1 MATPD
6 IPTEPVRPPAT
17 AVEKASYVLM
27 GAAVLFVFHYH
38 LVGALVA
45 GLLTYTILHRGARL
59 LRGPRLSHGG
69 AKFVA
74 AGVLGLVAAAAT
86 AGVVAF
92 VVGFARGRV
101 GDLPGLVHRAAETV
115 DNLRL
120 QIEGM
125 GVPPA
130 WLERLD
136 DSVLSEAISGWLR
149 EHGGLLTHAGREA
162 GVAVIHALVGI
173 VLGLILF
180 FRGHDGPAPGPLAL
194 ALDERAAHFAAA
206 FDGVVMAQVE
216 VSALNT
222 VVTAAY
228 LLAILPLLGAGL
240 PFTGTLIGLTFL
252 AGLLP
257 LVGNLISVGAI
268 VAVALGVS
276 LKVAVGSLVFFLVVH
291 KLLYFVNARIVGAR
305 IGAASWEI
313 LLAMLALEAAFGMM
327 GLVLAPILYA
337 YLKRELA
344 LRGLV

>member
-1 MATPD
+1 MSTAALPVSTPTATP
-6 IPTEPVRPPAT
+6 
-17 AVEKASYVLM
+17 VERASFVLM

-59 LRGPRLSHGG
+59 LRGPRLSHGA

-74 AGVLGLVAAAAT
+74 AAVLGLVAAAAT
-86 AGVVAF
+86 FGVVAF

-115 DNLRL
+115 DSFRGQL
-120 QIEGM
+120 EGL
-125 GVPPA
+125 GVPA
-130 WLERLD
+130 SWLERLD
-136 DSVLSEAISGWLR
+136 DNVLQEAVSGWLR
-149 EHGGLLTHAGREA
+149 EHGGLLTHAGQEA

-180 FRGHDGPAPGPLAL
+180 FPGHGGPPPGPLAV
-194 ALDERAAHFAAA
+194 ALDERTGHFASA

-222 VVTAAY
+222 AVTAFY
-228 LLAILPLLGAGL
+228 LLAILPLFGASL
-240 PFTGTLIGLTFL
+240 PFTGTLLGLTFL

-276 LKVAVGSLVFFLVVH
+276 LKVAVVSLVFFLIVH

-305 IGAASWEI
+305 IGAAAWEI

-327 GLVLAPILYA
+327 GLVMAPILYA